1 MFGRLIAKHDGYI
14 HVKIVSSGKIL
25 LGFHPH
31 MKSRI
36 EDVRL
41 LDDLHYRV
49 WNGAIADVWTVECGP
64 GARGEYVSQAP
75 RLFLVLES
83 RGELAIKP
91 EQSAQAVAQT
101 AEQSKLCYIPAGM
114 TIWSRVTRPGKL
126 KHLDLHLDI
135 RTLQQRFGNALDINA
150 VERPRLLFS
159 NNKIEQIGALLAEEC
174 LSDAPLHGLYGEG
187 LINALVSEL
196 FEARSEQAAR
206 KSKLSPWQLR
216 RVTDFIEENYYRII
230 RLQELASLAE
240 LSESYFC
247 SAFKASTGV
256 SPHAWQMK
264 RRIDHAQMF
273 LLQPRAS
280 LPHIAAI
287 TGFSD
292 QAHFTRV
299 FKKLIGITPAAWL
312 RSRS

>member
-1 MFGRLIAKHDGYI
+1 
-14 HVKIVSSGKIL
+14 
-25 LGFHPH
+25 
-31 MKSRI
+31 
-36 EDVRL
+36 
-41 LDDLHYRV
+41 
-49 WNGAIADVWTVECGP
+49 
-64 GARGEYVSQAP
+64 
-75 RLFLVLES
+75 
-83 RGELAIKP
+83 
-91 EQSAQAVAQT
+91 
-101 AEQSKLCYIPAGM
+101 M

-196 FEARSEQAAR
+196 FETRSEQATR